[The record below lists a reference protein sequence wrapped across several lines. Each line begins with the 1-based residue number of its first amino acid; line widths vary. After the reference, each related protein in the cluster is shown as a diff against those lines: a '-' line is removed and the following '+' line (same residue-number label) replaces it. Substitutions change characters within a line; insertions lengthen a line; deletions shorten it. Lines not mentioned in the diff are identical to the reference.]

1 MTKPLSELSDA
12 EYRALKYESYS
23 SIKHLLESP
32 SVYLYYKNSPFK
44 GSDSTLL
51 GTAVHHY
58 IQSNKHLVAFSV
70 VDKRKKEEYAAFE
83 RDFRESAG
91 EEGIIVP
98 ASFEEKITSIMRNFN
113 EHPQA
118 TKMIEGC
125 TFETPFIFEYN
136 GVSLKGKADGHKNG
150 AVIEIKTS
158 SMAQDYESFKREARN
173 RDYDLQAA
181 LYCHGLH
188 ATEHYFIVC
197 GTTAPYTVNVY
208 KSSAQF
214 LQSGVN
220 KAQIVTERYKRH
232 ILKGEIFNENDNIEE
247 I

>member
-1 MTKPLSELSDA
+1 
-12 EYRALKYESYS
+12 
-23 SIKHLLESP
+23 
-32 SVYLYYKNSPFK
+32 
-44 GSDSTLL
+44 
-51 GTAVHHY
+51 
-58 IQSNKHLVAFSV
+58 
-70 VDKRKKEEYAAFE
+70 
-83 RDFRESAG
+83 
-91 EEGIIVP
+91 
-98 ASFEEKITSIMRNFN
+98 MRNFN

-173 RDYDLQAA
+173 RDYDLQAT